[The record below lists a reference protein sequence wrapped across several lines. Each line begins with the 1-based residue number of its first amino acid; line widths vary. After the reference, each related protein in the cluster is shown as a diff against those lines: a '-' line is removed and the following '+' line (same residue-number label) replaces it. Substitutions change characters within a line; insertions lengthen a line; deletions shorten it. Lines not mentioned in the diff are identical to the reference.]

1 MTESSW
7 EVLLERRFRLRWRVS
22 CAAELP
28 LSRARFR
35 AVAQMRAISLSVPE
49 CVHVCSVYFGVFSV
63 LRCVQC
69 VTSVVW
75 RMLLSRKTNS

>member
-1 MTESSW
+1 MTKSSW

-35 AVAQMRAISLSVPE
+35 AVAQMRAISLSASM
-49 CVHVCSVYFGVFSV
+49 CVQCISVCSVYFGVFSV
-63 LRCVQC
+63 
-69 VTSVVW
+69 
-75 RMLLSRKTNS
+75 

>member
-1 MTESSW
+1 MTKSSW

-35 AVAQMRAISLSVPE
+35 AVAQMRAISLSVQ

>member
-1 MTESSW
+1 MTKSSW

-35 AVAQMRAISLSVPE
+35 AVAQRRAISLCLSAFM
-49 CVHVCSVYFGVFSV
+49 CVQCISVCSVYFGVFSV
-63 LRCVQC
+63 
-69 VTSVVW
+69 
-75 RMLLSRKTNS
+75 

>member
-1 MTESSW
+1 MTKSSW

-49 CVHVCSVYFGVFSV
+49 CVHVCSVCSV
-63 LRCVQC
+63 Y
-69 VTSVVW
+69 
-75 RMLLSRKTNS
+75 